1 MSIPI
6 FQFIEFLFL
15 GKEDNEMCHAKF
27 YPIEDFLFCP
37 SWLVLRVHKKTNS
50 VFFPPQVTNPNFES
64 KSKCGLSN

>member
-15 GKEDNEMCHAKF
+15 GKEGNEMCHAKF

-37 SWLVLRVHKKTNS
+37 SWLVLRVHKKTNLA
-50 VFFPPQVTNPNFES
+50 FF
-64 KSKCGLSN
+64 LLR